1 MRLAFNNAAGD
12 CVIVIGYNK
21 YMRKNL
27 FCAALL
33 LILTVFLFGC
43 KKDKSLIIEL
53 DNSEPLALAV
63 DVEWAVISEPY
74 VTFRHVQEW
83 DGKESGH
90 GKKGDVLQVKGYSYS
105 SANEKWVK
113 FEKGYLPLKSVQIFT
128 NKYQADKVGKGYSEK

>member
-1 MRLAFNNAAGD
+1 
-12 CVIVIGYNK
+12 
-21 YMRKNL
+21 MRKNL

-33 LILTVFLFGC
+33 LILTVFLSGC
-43 KKDKSLIIEL
+43 KRDKSLNIEL

-63 DVEWAVISEPY
+63 DIEWAVLSEPY
-74 VTFRHVQEW
+74 VTFRDVQEW

-105 SANEKWVK
+105 STNEKWVK

-128 NKYQADKVGKGYSEK
+128 NKFQADKVGKGYTEE